1 MSRLNQGWVTVF
13 FTVLLTLFHSQAF
26 GQVSNCR
33 LLTGNTYVDVNLN
46 FSMTSNTT
54 AISPGTE
61 LTSQQSDFIGLGC
74 TFTGNNT
81 ALNTVYF
88 RNTLPQSTK
97 ELLLNSGVEIVQI
110 KAMSGGSVTAT
121 ITDPTVPDMN
131 LGAWTPSPGLS
142 TQDINISLRYLFMV
156 IKGANALK
164 SFDTGRVL
172 LGYHTDYL
180 GTNIWAPVYIHI
192 KGDLVL
198 LCPSPVVNVT
208 ASNGGSVGFGTV
220 SPTIMNAGDVINKN
234 FNLNF
239 AVSQDCETG
248 LNISVRFE
256 PGNNTILDNKY
267 LDMGNGLQTLLS
279 NANGDINYNE
289 SYPAGS
295 LRPGMPLDLPYT
307 ATLSKIP
314 GSNVISGPFSKTI
327 RVVVS
332 Y

>member
-1 MSRLNQGWVTVF
+1 MSRLNQGLVSVF

-33 LLTGNTYVDVNLN
+33 PTFGNTYVDVNLN
-46 FSMTSNTT
+46 FSITSNTT
-54 AISPGTE
+54 AISPGTV
-61 LTSQQSDFIGLGC
+61 LTSQQSDFIGLEC
-74 TFTGNNT
+74 TFTGNNST
-81 ALNTVYF
+81 LNTVYF
-88 RNTLPQSTK
+88 RNVLPQSTK
-97 ELLLNSGVEIVQI
+97 ELLLNSGVEIDQRNVI
-110 KAMSGGSVTAT
+110 GGGSDVA
-121 ITDPTVPDMN
+121 ITDPTVPNIN
-131 LGAWTPSPGLS
+131 LGYWIPKAGLS
-142 TQDINISLRYLFMV
+142 TQDIAFGIAYSFTVR
-156 IKGANALK
+156 KGANALK
-164 SFDTGRVL
+164 PFDTGRVL

-180 GTNIWAPVYIHI
+180 GTNIGAPVYIHI

>member
-110 KAMSGGSVTAT
+110 KEMSGGSVTAT

-142 TQDINISLRYLFMV
+142 TQDINIAIRYLFMV

-164 SFDTGRVL
+164 PFDTGRVL

-289 SYPAGS
+289 SYPAGN

>member
-1 MSRLNQGWVTVF
+1 MAVFRSGLLISLPPRVSATRCASLTASLTASRSRTLVSRERPPLVPNTTVTV
-13 FTVLLTLFHSQAF
+13 
-26 GQVSNCR
+26 
-33 LLTGNTYVDVNLN
+33 
-46 FSMTSNTT
+46 
-54 AISPGTE
+54 
-61 LTSQQSDFIGLGC
+61 LTSQQSDFIGLEC
-74 TFTGNNT
+74 TFTGNNST
-81 ALNTVYF
+81 LNTVYF
-88 RNTLPQSTK
+88 RNVLPQSTK
-97 ELLLNSGVEIVQI
+97 ELLRNSGVEIDQRNVI
-110 KAMSGGSVTAT
+110 GGGSDVA
-121 ITDPTVPDMN
+121 ITDPTVPNIN
-131 LGAWTPSPGLS
+131 LGYWIPKAGLS
-142 TQDINISLRYLFMV
+142 TQDIAFGIEYSFTVR
-156 IKGANALK
+156 KGANALK
-164 SFDTGRVL
+164 PFDTGRVL

-180 GTNIWAPVYIHI
+180 GTNIGAPVYIHI

>member
-13 FTVLLTLFHSQAF
+13 FTMLLTLFHSQAF
-26 GQVSNCR
+26 GKVSNCD
-33 LLTGNTYVDVNLN
+33 TAYGNTYVDVNLN
-46 FSMTSNTT
+46 FSITSNTA
-54 AISPGTE
+54 AISPGTV
-61 LTSQQSDFIGLGC
+61 LASQLSDDISFGC
-74 TFTGNNT
+74 TFTGNNST
-81 ALNTVYF
+81 QNTVYF
-88 RNTLPQSTK
+88 RNILPQSTK
-97 ELLLNSGVEIVQI
+97 ELLLNSGVEIVQSDE
-110 KAMSGGSVTAT
+110 ANAGRPEVT
-121 ITDPTVPDMN
+121 ITDPTVPNMN
-131 LGAWTPSPGLS
+131 LGYFYPNNGS
-142 TQDINISLRYLFMV
+142 TQHIYMRILYLFTV
-156 IKGANALK
+156 RKGANALK
-164 SFDTGRVL
+164 PFDTGRVQ

-180 GTNIWAPVYIHI
+180 GNNIGVPMYIHI
-192 KGDLVL
+192 KGDLTL

-248 LNISVRFE
+248 LNVSVRFE

>member
-1 MSRLNQGWVTVF
+1 MSRLNQGWVSVF
-13 FTVLLTLFHSQAF
+13 FTVLLTLFHNQAF
-26 GQVSNCR
+26 GQVSNCYPR
-33 LLTGNTYVDVNLN
+33 TGNTYIDVNLN
-46 FSMTSNTT
+46 FSITSNTT
-54 AISPGTE
+54 NISPGTVLTTE
-61 LTSQQSDFIGLGC
+61 LSDFIGLTC
-74 TFTGNNT
+74 TFTGNSPTLN
-81 ALNTVYF
+81 ALYF
-88 RNTLPQSTK
+88 SNTLPESTK
-97 ELLLNSGVEIVQI
+97 ALLLNSGVEIVQGNGV
-110 KAMSGGSVTAT
+110 SSSTTPVT
-121 ITDPTVPDMN
+121 ITDPNVPNMN
-131 LGAWTPSPGLS
+131 LGYWNPREGLS
-142 TQDINISLRYLFMV
+142 TEDINIGLMYRFTV
-156 IKGANALK
+156 RKGANALK
-164 SFDTGRVL
+164 PFDTGRVQ
-172 LGYHTDYL
+172 LGYHRDYL
-180 GTNIWAPVYIHI
+180 GNNIGAPIYVHI
-192 KGDLVL
+192 KGELTL

-239 AVSQDCETG
+239 AVSQNCETG
-248 LNISVRFE
+248 LNVSVRFE

-295 LRPGMPLDLPYT
+295 LLPGKPLDLPYT